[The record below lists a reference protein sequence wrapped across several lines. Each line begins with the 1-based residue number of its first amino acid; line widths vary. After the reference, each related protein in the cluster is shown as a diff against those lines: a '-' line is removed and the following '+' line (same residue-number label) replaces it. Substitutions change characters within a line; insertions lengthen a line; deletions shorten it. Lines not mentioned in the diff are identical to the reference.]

1 MVVLIMDKVLDL
13 VNSFEKENG
22 NLFKDLDEISFI
34 NSKKVLKA
42 FKDNNVNESDFA
54 GTNGYGY
61 DDAGR
66 DKIEAVFAEVL
77 GGEDALVRPQLI
89 SGTHALTV
97 CFFGLLRPG
106 DMLLSINGK
115 PYDTLDEVIGIR
127 ENPSSLKAFRVNYN
141 QIDLVNNDFDYD
153 KIRDYLSKN
162 KVKVIEIQRS
172 VGYANRDTISI
183 EKVER
188 VCNLIKS
195 VSPDTIIMVDNCYC
209 EFVSTKEPI
218 EVGADIMVGSLI
230 KNLGAGIAST
240 GAYIVGR
247 RDLVNLCSQRL
258 TAPGEGKQIGPS
270 LGSNRS
276 FLQGIYMAPQAV
288 VNALKTGMLASYIL
302 EKLGVEVYPKY
313 NEVRSD
319 IVTRIIFND
328 KDKLIKFVQG
338 IQGASAIDSNVLP
351 IPVATPGYDDEIIM
365 ASGSFTQGSSIE
377 ISCDGP
383 VRSPYIAYLQGGI
396 TYDYGKLAV
405 INAISNIL
413 KNND

>member
-22 NLFKDLDEISFI
+22 KLFKDLDEISFI

-127 ENPSSLKAFRVNYN
+127 ENPSSLKAFKVNYN

-172 VGYANRDTISI
+172 VGYANRNTISI
-183 EKVER
+183 ERVER

>member
-1 MVVLIMDKVLDL
+1 MDKVLDL

-127 ENPSSLKAFRVNYN
+127 ENPSSLKAFKVNYN

-319 IVTRIIFND
+319 IVTRIIFNN

-351 IPVATPGYDDEIIM
+351 IPVAAPGYDDEIIM

>member
-1 MVVLIMDKVLDL
+1 MDKVLDL

-127 ENPSSLKAFRVNYN
+127 ENPSSLKAFKVNYN

-230 KNLGAGIAST
+230 KNLGAGIASI

-383 VRSPYIAYLQGGI
+383 IRSPYIAYLQGGI

>member
-1 MVVLIMDKVLDL
+1 MDKVLDL

-153 KIRDYLSKN
+153 KIRDCLSKN

-172 VGYANRDTISI
+172 VGCGNRDTSGI

>member
-1 MVVLIMDKVLDL
+1 MDKVLDL

-127 ENPSSLKAFRVNYN
+127 ENPSSLKAFKVNYN

-302 EKLGVEVYPKY
+302 EKLGVKVYPKY

-383 VRSPYIAYLQGGI
+383 IRSPYIAYLQGGI
-396 TYDYGKLAV
+396 TYDYGKFAV

>member
-1 MVVLIMDKVLDL
+1 MDKVLDL

-22 NLFKDLDEISFI
+22 DLFKDLDEISFI

-106 DMLLSINGK
+106 DMLLSVNGK

-127 ENPSSLKAFRVNYN
+127 ENPSSLKAFKVNYN

>member
-1 MVVLIMDKVLDL
+1 MDKVLDL

-77 GGEDALVRPQLI
+77 GSEDALVRPQLI

-127 ENPSSLKAFRVNYN
+127 ENPSSLKAFKVNYN

-183 EKVER
+183 EKVEK

-240 GAYIVGR
+240 GAYIAGR
-247 RDLVNLCSQRL
+247 RDLVNLCSERL
-258 TAPGEGKQIGPS
+258 TAPGEGKEIGPS
-270 LGSNRS
+270 LGINRS

-313 NEVRSD
+313 KEVRSD

>member
-1 MVVLIMDKVLDL
+1 MDKVLDL

-106 DMLLSINGK
+106 DMLLSVNGK

-127 ENPSSLKAFRVNYN
+127 ENPSSLKAFKVNYN

-183 EKVER
+183 EKVEQ

-258 TAPGEGKQIGPS
+258 TAPGEGKQMGPS

>member
-1 MVVLIMDKVLDL
+1 MDKVLDL

-127 ENPSSLKAFRVNYN
+127 ENPSSLKAFKVNYN

-319 IVTRIIFND
+319 IVTRIIFNN

>member
-1 MVVLIMDKVLDL
+1 MDKVLDL

-127 ENPSSLKAFRVNYN
+127 ENPSSLKAFCVNYD

>member
-1 MVVLIMDKVLDL
+1 MDKVLDL

-127 ENPSSLKAFRVNYN
+127 ENPSSLKAFKVNYN

-183 EKVER
+183 EKVEQ

-383 VRSPYIAYLQGGI
+383 IRSPYIAYLQGGI

>member
-1 MVVLIMDKVLDL
+1 MDKVLDL

-127 ENPSSLKAFRVNYN
+127 ENPSSLKAFKVNYN

-195 VSPDTIIMVDNCYC
+195 VSLDTIIMVDNCYC

>member
-1 MVVLIMDKVLDL
+1 MDKVLDL

-127 ENPSSLKAFRVNYN
+127 ENPSSLKAFKVNYN

-258 TAPGEGKQIGPS
+258 TAPGEGKEIGPS
-270 LGSNRS
+270 LGINRS

-328 KDKLIKFVQG
+328 KDKLIKF
-338 IQGASAIDSNVLP
+338 
-351 IPVATPGYDDEIIM
+351 
-365 ASGSFTQGSSIE
+365 TQGSSIE

-383 VRSPYIAYLQGGI
+383 IRSPYIAYLQGGI

>member
-1 MVVLIMDKVLDL
+1 MDKVLDL
-13 VNSFEKENG
+13 VNSFEKENS

-127 ENPSSLKAFRVNYN
+127 ENPSSLKAFKVNYN

-240 GAYIVGR
+240 GAYIAGR

>member
-1 MVVLIMDKVLDL
+1 MDKVLDL

-106 DMLLSINGK
+106 DMLLSVNGK

-127 ENPSSLKAFRVNYN
+127 ENPSSLKAFKVNYN

-183 EKVER
+183 EKVEQ

>member
-1 MVVLIMDKVLDL
+1 MDKVLDL

-66 DKIEAVFAEVL
+66 DKIEAVFTEVL

-127 ENPSSLKAFRVNYN
+127 ENPSSLKAFKVNYN

-247 RDLVNLCSQRL
+247 KDLVNLCSQRL

>member
-1 MVVLIMDKVLDL
+1 MDKVLDL

-127 ENPSSLKAFRVNYN
+127 ENPSSLKAFKVNYN

-172 VGYANRDTISI
+172 VGYDNRDTISI

>member
-1 MVVLIMDKVLDL
+1 MVNIIDL
-13 VNSFEKENG
+13 VQKFENENTE
-22 NLFKDLDEISFI
+22 LFQKLDEISFI

-42 FKDNNVNESDFA
+42 FKENNVNASDFA

-61 DDAGR
+61 DDTGR
-66 DKIEAVFAEVL
+66 DKIERVFADAL

-106 DMLLSINGK
+106 DTLLSINGK
-115 PYDTLDEVIGIR
+115 PYDTLDEVIGIK
-127 ENPSSLKAFRVNYN
+127 ENPSSLKAFKVNYD

-153 KIRDYLSKN
+153 KIKVYLSVN
-162 KVKVIEIQRS
+162 NVKVIEIQRS
-172 VGYANRDTISI
+172 VGYANRDTLSI
-183 EKVER
+183 EKVEK
-188 VCNLIKS
+188 VCKLIKS
-195 VSPDTIIMVDNCYC
+195 ISPKTIIMIDNCYC
-209 EFVSTKEPI
+209 EFVSTKEPL

-240 GAYIVGR
+240 GAYIVGKAN
-247 RDLVNLCSQRL
+247 LVKLCSERL
-258 TAPGEGKQIGPS
+258 TAPGEGKEIGPS
-270 LGSNRS
+270 LELN
-276 FLQGIYMAPQAV
+276 MAPQAV
-288 VNALKTGMLASYIL
+288 VNALKTGMLASYLL
-302 EKLGVEVYPKY
+302 EHLNIEVYPKY
-313 NEVRSD
+313 NDTRSD

-338 IQGASAIDSNVLP
+338 IQGSSAVDSNVLP

-405 INAISNIL
+405 INAMENIL
-413 KNND
+413 KREN

>member
-13 VNSFEKENG
+13 VNSFEKENV

>member
-127 ENPSSLKAFRVNYN
+127 ENPSSLKAFKVNYN

-240 GAYIVGR
+240 GAYIAGR